1 MTTAMQTPQRRS
13 RSKLQDV
20 SLVNGPMLLLKSI
33 RGFSSNRS
41 LMWLAT
47 VPLALFGLGIFNLSA
62 HAADLPELNAA
73 FLANNL
79 WLLIAT
85 ILVIFMNAGFA
96 MVEAGMC
103 RSKNAV
109 NILAK
114 NLFVFALA
122 VTAYWTVGYSIMY
135 GGSLAGGWLYFNG
148 LFFDPTVTAETVA
161 DGGLV
166 PTVDFLFQS
175 AFAGTAATI
184 VSGLVAERVK
194 FGEFVVFALVLTAVI
209 YPISGSWQWNGG
221 WLSELGFV
229 DFAGSSIVHSVGA
242 WAGLVGAMLLGPR
255 IGKFVSGKPQAMPGH
270 NMAIATLG
278 ALVLWIG
285 WYGFNPGSQLA
296 MDEWVPYVA
305 VTTTLAAAGGA
316 IGATLI
322 STMTSGKPD
331 LTMIINGILAG
342 LVSIT
347 AGCANL
353 TLVGSWLAGLVGG
366 VIVVF
371 SVSALDAAEI
381 DDPVGAFSVHGVCGV
396 WGTLVVGIWG
406 YDIQGSQ
413 LAMDQWVPYV
423 AVTTTLA
430 AAGGA
435 IGATVISTMTSGK
448 PDLTMIINGI
458 LAGLV
463 SITAGCANLT
473 LVGSWLAG
481 LVGGVIVVFS
491 VSALD
496 AAEIDDPVGA
506 FSVHGVCG
514 VWGTLVVGIWGY
526 DIQGDGSPLGF
537 LVGAGFNQFFIQA
550 LGCAAYAIWTLVT
563 CWIAWSVI
571 GGLFGGIRVSEK
583 EEIQGLDIG
592 EHGMEAYPDFASSK

>member
-1 MTTAMQTPQRRS
+1 MTTAMQTPPRRT
-13 RSKLQDV
+13 RSKLQEA
-20 SLVNGPMLLLKSI
+20 SLADGPMLLLRSI

-41 LMWLAT
+41 MLWLAT
-47 VPLALFGLGIFNLSA
+47 VPLALFGLGVFNLSA
-62 HAADLPELNAA
+62 HANELPELNAA

-122 VTAYWTVGYSIMY
+122 VTSYWFIGYSLMY
-135 GGSLAGGWLYFNG
+135 GGSFIDGWLFFNG

-166 PTVDFLFQS
+166 PTVDFLFQA

-194 FGEFVVFALVLTAVI
+194 FGEFVVFALILTAFI
-209 YPISGSWQWNGG
+209 YPIAGSWKWNGG
-221 WLSELGFV
+221 WLDSLGFI

-255 IGKFVSGKPQAMPGH
+255 IGKFKDGKPQAMPGH
-270 NMAIATLG
+270 NMSIATLG
-278 ALVLWIG
+278 ALILWIG
-285 WYGFNPGSQLA
+285 WYGFNP
-296 MDEWVPYVA
+296 
-305 VTTTLAAAGGA
+305 
-316 IGATLI
+316 
-322 STMTSGKPD
+322 
-331 LTMIINGILAG
+331 
-342 LVSIT
+342 
-347 AGCANL
+347 
-353 TLVGSWLAGLVGG
+353 
-366 VIVVF
+366 
-371 SVSALDAAEI
+371 
-381 DDPVGAFSVHGVCGV
+381 
-396 WGTLVVGIWG
+396 
-406 YDIQGSQ
+406 GSQ

-448 PDLTMIINGI
+448 PDLTMTINGI

-463 SITAGCANLT
+463 SITAGCGDMTLT
-473 LVGSWLAG
+473 GSWFAG
-481 LVGGVIVVFS
+481 LVGGIIVVFA
-491 VSALD
+491 VGALD
-496 AAEIDDPVGA
+496 AAGIDDPVGA

-514 VWGTLVVGIWGY
+514 VWGTLVIGLWGTAV
-526 DIQGDGSPLGF
+526 QGDGSGLGLF
-537 LVGAGFNQFFIQA
+537 NGGGINLLLVQA
-550 LGCAAYAIWTLVT
+550 LGAGAYALWSLIT
-563 CWIAWSVI
+563 CWLAWSII
-571 GGLFGGIRVSEK
+571 GGLFGGIRVSES

-592 EHGMEAYPDFASSK
+592 EHGMEAYPDFAAR

>member
-1 MTTAMQTPQRRS
+1 
-13 RSKLQDV
+13 
-20 SLVNGPMLLLKSI
+20 ML
-33 RGFSSNRS
+33 
-41 LMWLAT
+41 WLAT

-122 VTAYWTVGYSIMY
+122 VTSYWFIGYSLMY
-135 GGSLAGGWLYFNG
+135 GGSVADGWLYFGG
-148 LFFDPTVTAETVA
+148 LFFDPTVTADMVTDA
-161 DGGLV
+161 GLV

-194 FGEFVVFALVLTAVI
+194 FGEFVVFAVVLTAFI
-209 YPISGSWQWNGG
+209 YPIAGSWKWNGG
-221 WLSELGFV
+221 WLDSLGFV

-255 IGKFVSGKPQAMPGH
+255 IGKYSEGKPQAMPGH

-296 MDEWVPYVA
+296 MDQWVPYVA
-305 VTTTLAAAGGA
+305 VTTTLAAAAGA
-316 IGATLI
+316 IGATI
-322 STMTSGKPD
+322 VSTLTSGKPD

-347 AGCANL
+347 AGCGDM
-353 TLVGSWLAGLVGG
+353 TLAGAWFAGLVGG
-366 VIVVF
+366 IIVVF
-371 SVSALDAAEI
+371 SVAALDAAEI

-396 WGTLVVGIWG
+396 WGTVV
-406 YDIQGSQ
+406 
-413 LAMDQWVPYV
+413 
-423 AVTTTLA
+423 
-430 AAGGA
+430 
-435 IGATVISTMTSGK
+435 IG
-448 PDLTMIINGI
+448 L
-458 LAGLV
+458 
-463 SITAGCANLT
+463 
-473 LVGSWLAG
+473 
-481 LVGGVIVVFS
+481 
-491 VSALD
+491 
-496 AAEIDDPVGA
+496 
-506 FSVHGVCG
+506 
-514 VWGTLVVGIWGY
+514 WGTAV
-526 DIQGDGSPLGF
+526 QGDGAGMGLFNGGGITLL
-537 LVGAGFNQFFIQA
+537 LVQA
-550 LGCAAYAIWTLVT
+550 LGAAAYAIWTLVT

-571 GGLFGGIRVSEK
+571 GGLFGGIRVSE
-583 EEIQGLDIG
+583 EEETQGLDIG
-592 EHGMEAYPDFASSK
+592 EHGMEAYPDFASAK

>member
-1 MTTAMQTPQRRS
+1 MQTPTRRS
-13 RSKLQDV
+13 RSKLQEA
-20 SLVNGPMLLLKSI
+20 SLADGPLLLLRSI

-41 LMWLAT
+41 MLWLAT
-47 VPLALFGLGIFNLSA
+47 VPLALFGLGVFNLSA
-62 HAADLPELNAA
+62 HANELPELNAA

-122 VTAYWTVGYSIMY
+122 VTSYWFIGYSLMY
-135 GGSLAGGWLYFNG
+135 GGSLIDGWLFFNG

-166 PTVDFLFQS
+166 PTVDFLFQA

-194 FGEFVVFALVLTAVI
+194 FGEFVVFALILTAFI
-209 YPISGSWQWNGG
+209 YPIAGSWKWNGG
-221 WLSELGFV
+221 WLDSLGFI

-255 IGKFVSGKPQAMPGH
+255 IGKFKEGKPQAMPGH
-270 NMAIATLG
+270 NMSIATLG
-278 ALVLWIG
+278 ALILWIG
-285 WYGFNPGSQLA
+285 WYGFNP
-296 MDEWVPYVA
+296 
-305 VTTTLAAAGGA
+305 
-316 IGATLI
+316 
-322 STMTSGKPD
+322 
-331 LTMIINGILAG
+331 
-342 LVSIT
+342 
-347 AGCANL
+347 
-353 TLVGSWLAGLVGG
+353 
-366 VIVVF
+366 
-371 SVSALDAAEI
+371 
-381 DDPVGAFSVHGVCGV
+381 
-396 WGTLVVGIWG
+396 
-406 YDIQGSQ
+406 GSQ

-435 IGATVISTMTSGK
+435 IGSTVVSTMTSGK
-448 PDLTMIINGI
+448 PDLTMTINGI

-463 SITAGCANLT
+463 SITAGCGDMTLT
-473 LVGSWLAG
+473 GSWLAG
-481 LVGGVIVVFS
+481 LVGGVIVVFA
-491 VSALD
+491 VGALD
-496 AAEIDDPVGA
+496 AAGIDDPVGA

-514 VWGTLVVGIWGY
+514 VWGTLVIGLWGTAV
-526 DIQGDGSPLGF
+526 QGDGSGLGLF
-537 LVGAGFNQFFIQA
+537 NGGGINLLLVQA
-550 LGCAAYAIWTLVT
+550 LGAGVYALWSLIT

-571 GGLFGGIRVSEK
+571 GGLFGGIRVSES

-592 EHGMEAYPDFASSK
+592 EHGMEAYPDFASR

>member
-1 MTTAMQTPQRRS
+1 MTTALQTPQRRS
-13 RSKLQDV
+13 RPKLQDA
-20 SLVNGPMLLLKSI
+20 SLVNGPMLLLRSI

-41 LMWLAT
+41 MLWLAT

-122 VTAYWTVGYSIMY
+122 VTSYWFIGYSLMY
-135 GGSLAGGWLYFNG
+135 GGSVADGWLYFGG
-148 LFFDPTVTAETVA
+148 LFFDPTVTSDMVTDAA
-161 DGGLV
+161 LV

-194 FGEFVVFALVLTAVI
+194 FGEFVVFAIVLTAFI
-209 YPISGSWQWNGG
+209 YPIAGSWKWNGG
-221 WLSELGFV
+221 WLDSLGFI

-255 IGKFVSGKPQAMPGH
+255 IGKFSNGKPQAMPGH

-296 MDEWVPYVA
+296 MDQWVPYVA
-305 VTTTLAAAGGA
+305 VTTTLAAAAGA
-316 IGATLI
+316 IGATVV
-322 STMTSGKPD
+322 STLTSGKPD

-347 AGCANL
+347 AGCGDM
-353 TLVGSWLAGLVGG
+353 TLAGSWFAGLVGG
-366 VIVVF
+366 IIVVF

-396 WGTLVVGIWG
+396 WGTIV
-406 YDIQGSQ
+406 
-413 LAMDQWVPYV
+413 
-423 AVTTTLA
+423 
-430 AAGGA
+430 
-435 IGATVISTMTSGK
+435 IG
-448 PDLTMIINGI
+448 L
-458 LAGLV
+458 
-463 SITAGCANLT
+463 
-473 LVGSWLAG
+473 
-481 LVGGVIVVFS
+481 
-491 VSALD
+491 
-496 AAEIDDPVGA
+496 
-506 FSVHGVCG
+506 
-514 VWGTLVVGIWGY
+514 WGTAV
-526 DIQGDGSPLGF
+526 QGDGAGLG
-537 LVGAGFNQFFIQA
+537 LFNGGGINLLFVQA
-550 LGCAAYAIWTLVT
+550 LGAAAYAIWTLVT

-571 GGLFGGIRVSEK
+571 GGLFGGIRVSEE

-592 EHGMEAYPDFASSK
+592 EHGMEAYPDFASAK

>member
-1 MTTAMQTPQRRS
+1 
-13 RSKLQDV
+13 
-20 SLVNGPMLLLKSI
+20 ML
-33 RGFSSNRS
+33 
-41 LMWLAT
+41 WLAT

-122 VTAYWTVGYSIMY
+122 VTSYWFIGYSLMY
-135 GGSLAGGWLYFNG
+135 GGSVADGWLYFGG
-148 LFFDPTVTAETVA
+148 LFFDPTVTADMVTDA
-161 DGGLV
+161 GLV

-194 FGEFVVFALVLTAVI
+194 FGEFVVFAVVLTAFI
-209 YPISGSWQWNGG
+209 YPIAGSWKWNGG
-221 WLSELGFV
+221 WLDSLGFV

-255 IGKFVSGKPQAMPGH
+255 IGKYSDGKPQAMPGH

-296 MDEWVPYVA
+296 MDQWVPYVA
-305 VTTTLAAAGGA
+305 VTTTLAAAAGA
-316 IGATLI
+316 IGATI
-322 STMTSGKPD
+322 VSTLTSGKPD

-347 AGCANL
+347 AGCGDM
-353 TLVGSWLAGLVGG
+353 TLAGAWFAGLVGG
-366 VIVVF
+366 IIVVF
-371 SVSALDAAEI
+371 SVAALDAAEI

-396 WGTLVVGIWG
+396 WGTVV
-406 YDIQGSQ
+406 
-413 LAMDQWVPYV
+413 
-423 AVTTTLA
+423 
-430 AAGGA
+430 
-435 IGATVISTMTSGK
+435 IG
-448 PDLTMIINGI
+448 L
-458 LAGLV
+458 
-463 SITAGCANLT
+463 
-473 LVGSWLAG
+473 
-481 LVGGVIVVFS
+481 
-491 VSALD
+491 
-496 AAEIDDPVGA
+496 
-506 FSVHGVCG
+506 
-514 VWGTLVVGIWGY
+514 WGTAV
-526 DIQGDGSPLGF
+526 QGDGAGMGLFNGGGITLL
-537 LVGAGFNQFFIQA
+537 LVQA
-550 LGCAAYAIWTLVT
+550 LGAAAYAIWTLVT

-571 GGLFGGIRVSEK
+571 GGLFGGIRVSE
-583 EEIQGLDIG
+583 EEETKGLDIG
-592 EHGMEAYPDFASSK
+592 EHGMEAYPDFASAK

>member
-1 MTTAMQTPQRRS
+1 MTSALNSPPRRRS
-13 RSKLQDV
+13 ARLQEA
-20 SLVNGPMLLLKSI
+20 SLLEGPMLLLRSI

-41 LMWLAT
+41 LMWLAC
-47 VPLALFGLGIFNLSA
+47 VPLAFVGLGLFNLSA

-103 RSKNAV
+103 RQKNAV

-122 VTAYWTVGYSIMY
+122 VTAYWFVGYSIMY
-135 GGSLAGGWLYFNG
+135 GDAVAAGWLFFSG
-148 LFFDPTVTAETVA
+148 LFFDPTVTPEVIGEA
-161 DGGLV
+161 GLV
-166 PTVDFLFQS
+166 PTVDFLFQA

-194 FGEFVVFALVLTAVI
+194 FGEFVVFSLVLTAVI

-221 WLSELGFV
+221 WLSEAGFI

-255 IGKFVSGKPQAMPGH
+255 IGKFVDGKAQAMPGH

-296 MDEWVPYVA
+296 MDQWVPYVA

-316 IGATLI
+316 IGATI
-322 STMTSGKPD
+322 VSTLTSGKPD

-353 TLVGSWLAGLVGG
+353 TMSGAWLAGLIGG

-371 SVSALDAAEI
+371 SVAALDSLGI
-381 DDPVGAFSVHGVCGV
+381 DDPVGAFSVHGVCGI
-396 WGTLVVGIWG
+396 WGTLVIGLWG
-406 YDIQGSQ
+406 YDIQGTGAGLGLLTGGGLSQ
-413 LAMDQWVPYV
+413 LWIQ
-423 AVTTTLA
+423 
-430 AAGGA
+430 
-435 IGATVISTMTSGK
+435 
-448 PDLTMIINGI
+448 
-458 LAGLV
+458 
-463 SITAGCANLT
+463 
-473 LVGSWLAG
+473 LVGCLAY
-481 LVGGVIVVFS
+481 
-491 VSALD
+491 
-496 AAEIDDPVGA
+496 
-506 FSVHGVCG
+506 G
-514 VWGTLVVGIWGY
+514 VWTV
-526 DIQGDGSPLGF
+526 
-537 LVGAGFNQFFIQA
+537 
-550 LGCAAYAIWTLVT
+550 VT

-571 GGLFGGIRVSEK
+571 GSFFGGIRVSES

-592 EHGMEAYPDFASSK
+592 EHGMEAYPDFASSGS

>member
-1 MTTAMQTPQRRS
+1 MTTALQTPQRRS
-13 RSKLQDV
+13 RPKLQDA
-20 SLVNGPMLLLKSI
+20 SLVNGPMLLLRSI

-41 LMWLAT
+41 MLWLAT

-85 ILVIFMNAGFA
+85 VLVIFMNAGFA

-122 VTAYWTVGYSIMY
+122 VTSYWFIGYSLMY
-135 GGSLAGGWLYFNG
+135 GGSVADGWLYFGG
-148 LFFDPTVTAETVA
+148 LFFDPTVTSDMVA
-161 DGGLV
+161 DAALV

-194 FGEFVVFALVLTAVI
+194 FGEFVVFAIVLTAFI
-209 YPISGSWQWNGG
+209 YPIAGSWKWNGG
-221 WLSELGFV
+221 WLDSLGFI

-255 IGKFVSGKPQAMPGH
+255 IGKFSNGKPQAMPGH

-296 MDEWVPYVA
+296 MDQWVPYVA
-305 VTTTLAAAGGA
+305 VTTTLAAAAGA
-316 IGATLI
+316 IGATVV
-322 STMTSGKPD
+322 STLTSGKPD

-347 AGCANL
+347 AGCGDM
-353 TLVGSWLAGLVGG
+353 TLAGSWFAGLVGG
-366 VIVVF
+366 IIVVF

-396 WGTLVVGIWG
+396 WGTIV
-406 YDIQGSQ
+406 
-413 LAMDQWVPYV
+413 
-423 AVTTTLA
+423 
-430 AAGGA
+430 
-435 IGATVISTMTSGK
+435 IG
-448 PDLTMIINGI
+448 L
-458 LAGLV
+458 
-463 SITAGCANLT
+463 
-473 LVGSWLAG
+473 
-481 LVGGVIVVFS
+481 
-491 VSALD
+491 
-496 AAEIDDPVGA
+496 
-506 FSVHGVCG
+506 
-514 VWGTLVVGIWGY
+514 WGTAV
-526 DIQGDGSPLGF
+526 QGDGAGLG
-537 LVGAGFNQFFIQA
+537 LFNGGGLNLLFVQA
-550 LGCAAYAIWTLVT
+550 LGAAAYAIWTLVT

-571 GGLFGGIRVSEK
+571 GGLFGGIRVSEE

-592 EHGMEAYPDFASSK
+592 EHGMEAYPDFASAK

>member
-1 MTTAMQTPQRRS
+1 
-13 RSKLQDV
+13 
-20 SLVNGPMLLLKSI
+20 ML
-33 RGFSSNRS
+33 
-41 LMWLAT
+41 WLAT

-122 VTAYWTVGYSIMY
+122 VTSYWFIGYSLMY
-135 GGSLAGGWLYFNG
+135 GGSVADGWLYFGG
-148 LFFDPTVTAETVA
+148 LFFDPTVTADMVTDA
-161 DGGLV
+161 GLV

-194 FGEFVVFALVLTAVI
+194 FGEFVVFAVVLTAFI
-209 YPISGSWQWNGG
+209 YPIAGSWKWNGG
-221 WLSELGFV
+221 WLDSLGFV

-255 IGKFVSGKPQAMPGH
+255 IGKYSDGKPQAMPGH

-296 MDEWVPYVA
+296 MDQWVPYVA
-305 VTTTLAAAGGA
+305 VTTTLAAAAGA
-316 IGATLI
+316 IGATI
-322 STMTSGKPD
+322 VSTLTSGKPD

-347 AGCANL
+347 AGCGDM
-353 TLVGSWLAGLVGG
+353 TLAGAWFAGLVGG
-366 VIVVF
+366 IIVVF
-371 SVSALDAAEI
+371 SVAALDAAEI

-396 WGTLVVGIWG
+396 WGTVV
-406 YDIQGSQ
+406 
-413 LAMDQWVPYV
+413 
-423 AVTTTLA
+423 
-430 AAGGA
+430 
-435 IGATVISTMTSGK
+435 IG
-448 PDLTMIINGI
+448 L
-458 LAGLV
+458 
-463 SITAGCANLT
+463 
-473 LVGSWLAG
+473 
-481 LVGGVIVVFS
+481 
-491 VSALD
+491 
-496 AAEIDDPVGA
+496 
-506 FSVHGVCG
+506 
-514 VWGTLVVGIWGY
+514 WGTAV
-526 DIQGDGSPLGF
+526 QGDGAGMGLFNGGGITLL
-537 LVGAGFNQFFIQA
+537 LVQA
-550 LGCAAYAIWTLVT
+550 LGAAAYAIWTLVT
-563 CWIAWSVI
+563 CWITWSVI
-571 GGLFGGIRVSEK
+571 GGLFGGIRVSE
-583 EEIQGLDIG
+583 EEETQGLDIG
-592 EHGMEAYPDFASSK
+592 EHGMEAYPDFASAK

>member
-1 MTTAMQTPQRRS
+1 MTTALQTPQRRS
-13 RSKLQDV
+13 RSKLQDA
-20 SLVNGPMLLLKSI
+20 SLVNGPMLLLRSI

-41 LMWLAT
+41 MLWLAT

-122 VTAYWTVGYSIMY
+122 VTSYWFIGYSLMY
-135 GGSLAGGWLYFNG
+135 GGSVADGWLYFGG
-148 LFFDPTVTAETVA
+148 LFFDPTVTADMVTDA
-161 DGGLV
+161 GLV

-194 FGEFVVFALVLTAVI
+194 FGEFVVFAVVLTAFI
-209 YPISGSWQWNGG
+209 YPIAGSWKWNGG
-221 WLSELGFV
+221 WLDSLGFV

-255 IGKFVSGKPQAMPGH
+255 IGKYSDGKPQAMPGH

-296 MDEWVPYVA
+296 MDQWVPYVA
-305 VTTTLAAAGGA
+305 VTTTLAAAAGA
-316 IGATLI
+316 IGATI
-322 STMTSGKPD
+322 VSTLTSGKPD

-347 AGCANL
+347 AGCGDM
-353 TLVGSWLAGLVGG
+353 TLAGAWFAGLVGG
-366 VIVVF
+366 IIVVF
-371 SVSALDAAEI
+371 SVAALDAAEI

-396 WGTLVVGIWG
+396 WGTVV
-406 YDIQGSQ
+406 
-413 LAMDQWVPYV
+413 
-423 AVTTTLA
+423 
-430 AAGGA
+430 
-435 IGATVISTMTSGK
+435 IG
-448 PDLTMIINGI
+448 L
-458 LAGLV
+458 
-463 SITAGCANLT
+463 
-473 LVGSWLAG
+473 
-481 LVGGVIVVFS
+481 
-491 VSALD
+491 
-496 AAEIDDPVGA
+496 
-506 FSVHGVCG
+506 
-514 VWGTLVVGIWGY
+514 WGTAV
-526 DIQGDGSPLGF
+526 QGDGAGMGLFNGGGITLL
-537 LVGAGFNQFFIQA
+537 LVQA
-550 LGCAAYAIWTLVT
+550 LGAAAYAIWT
-563 CWIAWSVI
+563 
-571 GGLFGGIRVSEK
+571 
-583 EEIQGLDIG
+583 
-592 EHGMEAYPDFASSK
+592 

>member
-1 MTTAMQTPQRRS
+1 
-13 RSKLQDV
+13 
-20 SLVNGPMLLLKSI
+20 ML
-33 RGFSSNRS
+33 
-41 LMWLAT
+41 WLAT

-122 VTAYWTVGYSIMY
+122 VTSYWFIGYSLMY
-135 GGSLAGGWLYFNG
+135 GGSVADGWLYFGG
-148 LFFDPTVTAETVA
+148 LFFDPTVTADMVTDA
-161 DGGLV
+161 GLV

-194 FGEFVVFALVLTAVI
+194 FGEFVVFAVVLTAFI
-209 YPISGSWQWNGG
+209 YPIAGSWKWHGG
-221 WLSELGFV
+221 WLDSLGFV

-255 IGKFVSGKPQAMPGH
+255 IGKYSDGKPQAMPGH

-296 MDEWVPYVA
+296 MDQWVPYVA
-305 VTTTLAAAGGA
+305 VTTTLAAAAGA
-316 IGATLI
+316 IGATI
-322 STMTSGKPD
+322 VSTLTSGKPD

-347 AGCANL
+347 AGCGDM
-353 TLVGSWLAGLVGG
+353 TLAGAWFAGLVGG
-366 VIVVF
+366 IIVVF
-371 SVSALDAAEI
+371 SVAALDAAEI

-396 WGTLVVGIWG
+396 WGTVV
-406 YDIQGSQ
+406 
-413 LAMDQWVPYV
+413 
-423 AVTTTLA
+423 
-430 AAGGA
+430 
-435 IGATVISTMTSGK
+435 IG
-448 PDLTMIINGI
+448 L
-458 LAGLV
+458 
-463 SITAGCANLT
+463 
-473 LVGSWLAG
+473 
-481 LVGGVIVVFS
+481 
-491 VSALD
+491 
-496 AAEIDDPVGA
+496 
-506 FSVHGVCG
+506 
-514 VWGTLVVGIWGY
+514 WGTAV
-526 DIQGDGSPLGF
+526 QGDGAGMGLFNGGGITLL
-537 LVGAGFNQFFIQA
+537 LVQA
-550 LGCAAYAIWTLVT
+550 LGAAAYAIWTLVT

-571 GGLFGGIRVSEK
+571 GGLFGGIRVSE
-583 EEIQGLDIG
+583 EEETQGLDIG
-592 EHGMEAYPDFASSK
+592 EHGMEAYPDFASAK

>member
-1 MTTAMQTPQRRS
+1 MTTALQTPQRRS
-13 RSKLQDV
+13 RFKLQDA
-20 SLVNGPMLLLKSI
+20 SLVNGPMLLLWSI
-33 RGFSSNRS
+33 RGFSSNRPM
-41 LMWLAT
+41 LWLAT
-47 VPLALFGLGIFNLSA
+47 VRLALFGLGIFNLSA
-62 HAADLPELNAA
+62 HAADLPELNVA

-122 VTAYWTVGYSIMY
+122 VTSYWFIGYSLMY
-135 GGSLAGGWLYFNG
+135 GGSVADGWLYFGG
-148 LFFDPTVTAETVA
+148 LFFDPTVTADMVTDA
-161 DGGLV
+161 GLV

-194 FGEFVVFALVLTAVI
+194 FGEFVVFAVVLTAFI
-209 YPISGSWQWNGG
+209 YPIAGSWKWNGG
-221 WLSELGFV
+221 WLDSLGFV

-255 IGKFVSGKPQAMPGH
+255 IGKYSDGKPQAMPGH

-296 MDEWVPYVA
+296 MDQWVPYVA
-305 VTTTLAAAGGA
+305 VTTTLAAAAGA
-316 IGATLI
+316 IGATI
-322 STMTSGKPD
+322 VSTLTSGKPD

-347 AGCANL
+347 AGCGDM
-353 TLVGSWLAGLVGG
+353 TLAGAWFAGLVGG
-366 VIVVF
+366 IIVVF
-371 SVSALDAAEI
+371 SVAALDAAEI

-396 WGTLVVGIWG
+396 WGTVV
-406 YDIQGSQ
+406 
-413 LAMDQWVPYV
+413 
-423 AVTTTLA
+423 
-430 AAGGA
+430 
-435 IGATVISTMTSGK
+435 IG
-448 PDLTMIINGI
+448 P
-458 LAGLV
+458 
-463 SITAGCANLT
+463 
-473 LVGSWLAG
+473 
-481 LVGGVIVVFS
+481 
-491 VSALD
+491 
-496 AAEIDDPVGA
+496 
-506 FSVHGVCG
+506 
-514 VWGTLVVGIWGY
+514 WGTAV
-526 DIQGDGSPLGF
+526 QGDGAGMGLFNGGGITLL
-537 LVGAGFNQFFIQA
+537 LVQA
-550 LGCAAYAIWTLVT
+550 LGAAAYAIWTLVT

-571 GGLFGGIRVSEK
+571 GGLFGGIRVSE
-583 EEIQGLDIG
+583 EEETQGLDIG
-592 EHGMEAYPDFASSK
+592 EHGMEAYPDFASAK